1 MQKTTSFP
9 KRKKNKM
16 FQKAYKEV
24 TKCKSTKLHG
34 NGYLAKNPTRRQ
46 LLNAERQ
53 EQIRREELQ
62 HQEHVELMDAF
73 GLLQEKMSTWEDE
86 REAERREHARQ
97 LEESNKK
104 READLQQLRE
114 EFLSML
120 QATNGHAQFP

>member
-1 MQKTTSFP
+1 
-9 KRKKNKM
+9 M

-46 LLNAERQ
+46 LLNAERE

-62 HQEHVELMDAF
+62 HEEHVELMDAF
-73 GLLQEKMSTWEDE
+73 GQLQEKMSGWEEE

-97 LEESNKK
+97 LEESEK
-104 READLQQLRE
+104 RRQEELQQLRQ

-120 QATNGHAQFP
+120 QASNGQSQVPQVLVKLFA

>member
-1 MQKTTSFP
+1 
-9 KRKKNKM
+9 M
-16 FQKAYKEV
+16 FQKAYNEV

-46 LLNAERQ
+46 LLNVERE

-73 GLLQEKMSTWEDE
+73 GQLQEKMSSWEEE
-86 REAERREHARQ
+86 RETERREHARQ
-97 LEESNKK
+97 LEESEK
-104 READLQQLRE
+104 RRQADLQQLRQ

-120 QATNGHAQFP
+120 QATNGHAQFPQVLVKLFA